1 MLSRLG
7 IYFKEMYPII
17 PRFVL
22 AIIYFFEIYFV
33 LLLNVGIV
41 NFQIGIQEWVGTFTI
56 FAFLMIL
63 RIADDF
69 KDYELDQRL
78 FPERALPS
86 GRVKKRDLSVAL
98 AGIVI
103 VSVFLNVMF
112 MNNVGWFLFLYIYG
126 TLMALWFFQKNKI
139 QSSLP
144 LALITHN
151 PVMMVLNVYIITFVC
166 FKYQL
171 PLLSWPTILLALTM
185 YFPSLIWEVSRK
197 IRAPQDETEY
207 VTYSKLFTYQKATR
221 FVQILTVLDIVT
233 NVILLW
239 HISFLGVAV
248 LVLNVIWMTL
258 QFQQFIKNPT
268 RFNLKD
274 RVERYTYLT
283 EGTMVVTVV
292 IYLIKL
298 RLLA

>member
-1 MLSRLG
+1 MLSRLNV
-7 IYFKEMYPII
+7 YFKEMYPII
-17 PRFVL
+17 PRFIL
-22 AIIYFFEIYFV
+22 AIIYFYEIYFV

-41 NFQIGIQEWVGTFTI
+41 NFEIGIQEWVGTFTI

-69 KDYELDQRL
+69 KDYEVDKRL

-86 GRVKKRDLSVAL
+86 GRVTKRDLSIALTGIVVVSVAL
-98 AGIVI
+98 N
-103 VSVFLNVMF
+103 VFF

-126 TLMALWFFQKNKI
+126 TLMALWFFQKHKI

-144 LALITHN
+144 LALVTHN

-166 FKYQL
+166 YKYQL
-171 PLLSWPTILLALTM
+171 PLLSWPTILLAFTM

-197 IRAPQDETEY
+197 IRAPKDETEY

-221 FVQILTVLDIVT
+221 FVQVLTLLDIVT
-233 NVILLW
+233 NIILLW
-239 HISFLGVAV
+239 NISRIGVAV
-248 LVLNVIWMTL
+248 LVLNVSWMTL
-258 QFQQFIKNPT
+258 QFQQFIVNPT

-283 EGTMVVTVV
+283 EGTMVLMVV
-292 IYLIKL
+292 IYLIRL
-298 RLLA
+298 RLLT

>member
-1 MLSRLG
+1 MLSRLNV
-7 IYFKEMYPII
+7 YFKEMYPII
-17 PRFVL
+17 PRFIL
-22 AIIYFFEIYFV
+22 AIIYFYEIYFV

-41 NFQIGIQEWVGTFTI
+41 NFEIGIQEWVGTFTI

-69 KDYELDQRL
+69 KDYEVDKRL

-86 GRVKKRDLSVAL
+86 GRVTKRDLSIALTGIVVISVAL
-98 AGIVI
+98 N
-103 VSVFLNVMF
+103 VFF

-126 TLMALWFFQKNKI
+126 TLMALWFFQKHKI

-144 LALITHN
+144 LALVTHN

-166 FKYQL
+166 YKYQL
-171 PLLSWPTILLALTM
+171 PLLSWPTILLAFTM

-197 IRAPQDETEY
+197 IRAPKDETEY

-221 FVQILTVLDIVT
+221 FVQVLTLLDIVT
-233 NVILLW
+233 NIILLW
-239 HISFLGVAV
+239 NISRIGVAV
-248 LVLNVIWMTL
+248 LVLNVSWMTL
-258 QFQQFIKNPT
+258 QFQQFIANPT

-283 EGTMVVTVV
+283 EGTMVLMVV
-292 IYLIKL
+292 IYLIRL
-298 RLLA
+298 RLLT